1 MNEITFIEIVQ
12 MIAEDEVP
20 EGAVF
25 HTPALLGS
33 EDTVQAT
40 HDSGGLKWAEGD
52 MDRVQLEMDIINDKW
67 WIEIPEVELTW
78 QEAFAELAVGNKVKT
93 EHFGETHLLSP
104 TEDFADLWEYSPF
117 SDLDDLLNHTK
128 YFKVTDS

>member
-12 MIAEDEVP
+12 MIGEGKVP
-20 EGAVF
+20 AGAVF

-52 MDRVQLEMDIINDKW
+52 MDRVQLHSEVINDKW
-67 WIEIPEVELTW
+67 WIEIPEIELTW
-78 QEAFAELAVGNKVKT
+78 QEAFTELAAGNEVEAERWGT
-93 EHFGETHLLSP
+93 TYILSP
-104 TEDFADLWEYSPF
+104 TVDFGDLWEYSPF
-117 SDLDDLLNHTK
+117 SDLGELLNHTK